1 MATRRVLADAT
12 APNLIAPAT
21 FSEMLLVLA
30 AAHVCGCHG
39 RPGFDVP
46 FPLRLCASPFLPGLL
61 IAKYVCVVCVLMCV
75 CVCVSVCVCVLVCV
89 CVCAH
94 KNVSTSL
101 YSVPNFSTVRHFRY
115 LTAWPSASNPEVC
128 AYLISVWPALH
139 GHVRDYHISQ
149 ATRRHSMSVKILR
162 SIAKE
167 RSAVVRAAFWV
178 NPPPAGMHA
187 LLSKLYLCVLLYVVV

>member
-1 MATRRVLADAT
+1 MVVRVLMY
-12 APNLIAPAT
+12 L
-21 FSEMLLVLA
+21 F
-30 AAHVCGCHG
+30 
-39 RPGFDVP
+39 
-46 FPLRLCASPFLPGLL
+46 LC
-61 IAKYVCVVCVLMCV
+61 VCVHLLFCLVSSLPSMCVLFVCL

-89 CVCAH
+89 CVCAY